1 MFPIIYDFGIISLFG
16 YEFHFVIYSFGLML
30 VVAFY
35 SCYYLLNHD
44 LNRLGYDSNLASD
57 IVFWAALGGIIG
69 SKIYYLL
76 ENLDRVLAD
85 PSGMIFSGSGLVFL
99 GGLLGG
105 LIAVTILLRKHNL
118 PWLIFSDLV
127 APLLILGSSIGRVGC
142 FLVGDD
148 YGLPSKLPW
157 AISFEN
163 GLPPTTTQS
172 FQLNYPWIDISDFS
186 AGILTV
192 HPTQL
197 YESILA
203 FGIFLFLWQRRK
215 SVTVKGSLFF
225 LYMILYGIERFL
237 IEFLRTNPKYVL
249 SIFSGAQIICVMMII
264 IGAYFYIKPISS
276 VASENN

>member
-192 HPTQL
+192 HPTQI

-276 VASENN
+276 VASKDN